1 MDCTYVNNIIAKYDN
16 NGQLTQNERTAYSN
30 LSQALNNWFYAT
42 YNKFSYYPKLTI
54 QQSGSRAKGTAIKGK
69 SDMDMFLSIDD
80 PNNANTLK
88 QYYDSIFDFLK
99 RKNYIVRKQNVSIGV
114 KYYGCDIDVVPAK
127 KVNSM
132 SYQRYNDHYL
142 WSNKHQNRML
152 TNIQKHIDKTDCL
165 FNLVKCKSST
175 LQENEVKMSDDG
187 QYNVFGA
194 SGIIATTENYQF
206 DESAILVLKDGS
218 KAGKIQYASG
228 MYSVVGTS
236 VILIPNDSR
245 DTRYIYFAMMAI
257 DFEKYK
263 VGSGI
268 PHIYFKDYSA
278 EKIYYPDAKQRERIA
293 KTLDTYETK
302 INIEKGMLSALQ
314 KQKAFLLQ
322 SMFI

>member
-1 MDCTYVNNIIAKYDN
+1 MMDCTYVNNIIAKYDN

-152 TNIQKHIDKTDCL
+152 TNIQKHIDMVQQSGVKKEIMLLKVWRENHKLDFPSIYIEQLCVEELKTYNQ
-165 FNLVKCKSST
+165 FNLADNFMHM
-175 LQENEVKMSDDG
+175 L
-187 QYNVFGA
+187 
-194 SGIIATTENYQF
+194 
-206 DESAILVLKDGS
+206 
-218 KAGKIQYASG
+218 
-228 MYSVVGTS
+228 
-236 VILIPNDSR
+236 
-245 DTRYIYFAMMAI
+245 RYIAN
-257 DFEKYK
+257 
-263 VGSGI
+263 
-268 PHIYFKDYSA
+268 
-278 EKIYYPDAKQRERIA
+278 
-293 KTLDTYETK
+293 
-302 INIEKGMLSALQ
+302 NIENKRVVDPSNCNNIISDSLTSSEKRQIANQARDSLGQEYWQDILW
-314 KQKAFLLQ
+314 
-322 SMFI
+322 

>member
-1 MDCTYVNNIIAKYDN
+1 
-16 NGQLTQNERTAYSN
+16 LTQTKKKY
-30 LSQALNNWFYAT
+30 FIKYA
-42 YNKFSYYPKLTI
+42 
-54 QQSGSRAKGTAIKGK
+54 SGSTFLEISHSEIGKTKCAIPCAEEQNKIAQFLSLIDERIEIQNKIISHYETLIKGLC
-69 SDMDMFLSIDD
+69 D
-80 PNNANTLK
+80 N
-88 QYYDSIFDFLK
+88 IF
-99 RKNYIVRKQNVSIGV
+99 
-114 KYYGCDIDVVPAK
+114 
-127 KVNSM
+127 
-132 SYQRYNDHYL
+132 
-142 WSNKHQNRML
+142 KH
-152 TNIQKHIDKTDCL
+152 HKTDCL